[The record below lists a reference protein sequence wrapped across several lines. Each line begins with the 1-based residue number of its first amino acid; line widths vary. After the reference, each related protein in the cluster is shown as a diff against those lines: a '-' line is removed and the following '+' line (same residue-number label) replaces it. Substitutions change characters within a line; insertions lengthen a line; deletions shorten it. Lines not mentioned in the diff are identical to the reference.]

1 MRASMHEKDDEK
13 PWKLQCKILTQSKT
27 IREQGFNENFNAS
40 RMTTRGRTSM
50 KNLNEKLKLSQ
61 TFLTINSQQPW
72 M

>member
-1 MRASMHEKDDEK
+1 MRSAMHEKDDEK
-13 PWKLQCKILTQSKT
+13 PWKLQCKILTQSRT
-27 IREQGFNENFNAS
+27 IGEQGFDENFNAS
-40 RMTTRGRTSM
+40 RMTTISM